1 MNDFELLRDLRALR
15 QPTPP
20 GADLWPAI
28 AARIAPA
35 AGAAPSTRR
44 LMWPEALAASVVL
57 GIGVLMAVGGAP
69 RAPVEPQA
77 SMADAGLPWSLREAQ
92 ALDASFA
99 GALAEAR
106 RVAPPPSGEVLRAE
120 RELAMAQRAL
130 EDALAQEPDAVHLL
144 DLLRRT
150 HEQRLRLAQ
159 RHAAMG

>member
-1 MNDFELLRDLRALR
+1 MTDFELLRDLRALR
-15 QPTPP
+15 QPVQPD
-20 GADLWPAI
+20 ADLWPAI

-35 AGAAPSTRR
+35 AGAAPSARR
-44 LMWPEALAASVVL
+44 PMWPEALAASVML
-57 GIGVLMAVGGAP
+57 GISVLMAVGGAP
-69 RAPVEPQA
+69 SAPVEPQA
-77 SMADAGLPWSLREAQ
+77 PMAEAGLPWSLREA
-92 ALDASFA
+92 LVLEASFA
-99 GALAEAR
+99 GALDEAR
-106 RVAPPPSGEVLRAE
+106 RVAPPPNGEVLRAE